1 MTARILTVAM
11 VLALAS
17 TSAIALNKWEPRP
30 LTDAERAVVLQKL
43 DGYSEEDQTFI
54 IGRMEGTVEKEKA
67 GAGKSYDD
75 NASIM
80 AFGATTPR
88 GKHLHSVIVE
98 LEFTIGESC
107 PDNLVRVGR
116 VCKRIRE
123 HTLTEAQKFYNHY
136 YLGCGE
142 PGRTYGRCK

>member
-1 MTARILTVAM
+1 MIARILTVATM
-11 VLALAS
+11 LALTS

-30 LTDAERAVVLQKL
+30 LTAAERAVVLEKL
-43 DGYSEEDQTFI
+43 DGYSKEDQDFV
-54 IGRMEGTVEKEKA
+54 IGRMEGTIEKEKA
-67 GAGKSYDD
+67 GADRSYDE

-80 AFGATTPR
+80 SFGATTPR

-98 LEFTIGESC
+98 LEFTVGETC
-107 PDNLVRVGR
+107 PNDLSRVGR

-142 PGRTYGRCK
+142 PGRTYGRCE

>member
-1 MTARILTVAM
+1 MIARILTLAGM
-11 VLALAS
+11 LALTS
-17 TSAIALNKWEPRP
+17 TFAMALNKWEPRP
-30 LTDAERAVVLQKL
+30 LTDAERAIVLEKL
-43 DGYSEEDQTFI
+43 DGYSEEDRDFI
-54 IGRMEGTVEKEKA
+54 IGRMEGTIEEEKT
-67 GAGKSYDD
+67 GAGKSYGD

-98 LEFTIGESC
+98 LEFTIGETC
-107 PDNLVRVGR
+107 PDDLARVGR